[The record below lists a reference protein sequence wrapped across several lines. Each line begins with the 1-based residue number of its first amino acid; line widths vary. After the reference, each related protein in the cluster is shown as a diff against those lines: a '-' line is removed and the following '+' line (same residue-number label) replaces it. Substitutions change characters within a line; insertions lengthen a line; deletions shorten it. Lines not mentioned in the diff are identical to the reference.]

1 MNYTICAASFSAITE
16 LHEKDLYPVY
26 EQLVKK
32 IVKNKQKYIY
42 NMTSL

>member
-1 MNYTICAASFSAITE
+1 MKYTICAASFSAITE